1 MCVYDTGK
9 FGENGA
15 QLCVVVILGQLG
27 KVDQNNWKVLNYGA
41 GEEWGCSVGPI
52 VSGMAKITEG

>member
-1 MCVYDTGK
+1 MCGDETRRVGEIGAQMFVVLILGE

-27 KVDQNNWKVLNYGA
+27 K
-41 GEEWGCSVGPI
+41 CSTVVCFCDTGR
-52 VSGMAKITEG
+52 A

>member
-1 MCVYDTGK
+1 VCVCDTGTVVENWARLCVVLILGQ

-27 KVDQNNWKVLNYGA
+27 KMGHS
-41 GEEWGCSVGPI
+41 SVFW
-52 VSGMAKITEG
+52 